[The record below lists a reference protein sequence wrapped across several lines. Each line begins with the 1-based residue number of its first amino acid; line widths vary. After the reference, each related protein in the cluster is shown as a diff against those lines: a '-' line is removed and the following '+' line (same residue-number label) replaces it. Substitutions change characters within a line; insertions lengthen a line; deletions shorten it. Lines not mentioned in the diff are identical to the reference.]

1 MVNKVL
7 IESHGE
13 NEVRFAVVM
22 DGRLYT
28 FQLINEHMQW
38 TFKAYDESLIGD
50 IHLVHLIFREIVKH
64 KKVKAKLEDLK
75 VDPKD
80 INFELVQPAFGLSK
94 PY

>member
-7 IESHGE
+7 IESQGN

-28 FQLINEHMQW
+28 FQLINEHVQW

-50 IHLVHLIFREIVKH
+50 IHLVHVMFQEIVKH
-64 KKVKAKLEDLK
+64 KKVRAKLEELK
-75 VDPKD
+75 IDPRE
-80 INFELVQPAFGLSK
+80 INFEIVQPTFGLSK